1 VYPEVFGLL
10 NGGESRWGLTVEV
23 GEDDLG
29 GGKSKVDQGHRR
41 TKLLGSSLG
50 RHNLRCGRISLPVE
64 RTEPETYAIDD
75 TIRVPILLRD
85 EDGVAHV
92 RAIFRRMR
100 RPGNLGPRGLDP
112 DDTVELRGN
121 GGGQKQATVETT
133 LEVRDE
139 HEPGD
144 YLCVAIQ
151 AYDSE
156 GNMVMIKNPK
166 PTKVFRIVDLGSK
179 DDHKVEFLGWG
190 EG

>member
-1 VYPEVFGLL
+1 
-10 NGGESRWGLTVEV
+10 
-23 GEDDLG
+23 
-29 GGKSKVDQGHRR
+29 
-41 TKLLGSSLG
+41 
-50 RHNLRCGRISLPVE
+50 LPAN
-64 RTEPETYAIDD
+64 RTEPETYTIDE

-85 EDGVAHV
+85 EEGVAHV

-112 DDTVELRGN
+112 HDTLELRGN

-133 LEVRDE
+133 LKVRDE

-156 GNMVMIKNPK
+156 GNMVMIENPK
-166 PTKVFRIVDLGSK
+166 PTKVFRIVDVGGK
-179 DDHKVEFLGWG
+179 GDHKVEFLGWG
-190 EG
+190 ED